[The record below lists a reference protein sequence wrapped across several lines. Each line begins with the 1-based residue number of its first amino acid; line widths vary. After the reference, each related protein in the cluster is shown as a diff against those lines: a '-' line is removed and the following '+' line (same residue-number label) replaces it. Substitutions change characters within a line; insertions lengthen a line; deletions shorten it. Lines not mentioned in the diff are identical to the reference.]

1 MDDTRPTWIDGDL
14 HLLEPTDLW
23 QDHLAPEYRE
33 FMPRWAGQKGKDHPL
48 ASPKF
53 VIRGTSAKDDAVD
66 AADPD
71 DGARV
76 PPAPDPAAAD
86 PAAADPGQLGTN
98 TDGVRDRIGARRL
111 AEFEPYFAPE
121 GTYIDA
127 AGQIRGMETEGIEI
141 GVLFP
146 THGAVGWAEEGIRP
160 DVALAIARAYNSWL
174 HDFCRA
180 DPRRLQMN
188 ALIPLGDVDG
198 AVREMRRAAEE
209 LGAISIVP
217 GTSRSDIRL
226 DDPAYEPIWSTVEDL
241 DLTIGFHGR
250 RQVHLKER
258 YRDSTLMS
266 HICGRGIEH
275 PVAFMELLTSGVL
288 ERHPTMR
295 CAFLEAGCSW
305 VLYWLFRLEQ
315 EWDRFH
321 RDVPGL
327 ADNMRHRPL
336 EYWQRQCWTNVEVDE
351 WPVEAVISLI
361 GDENLVLSS
370 DFPHFDSPFPET
382 RSRFLKMPGLSDA
395 SKRKILWDNCARL
408 YNLPT
413 RRVDASS

>member
-1 MDDTRPTWIDGDL
+1 MDDEHPIWIDGDL

-23 QDHLAPEYRE
+23 HEYLDPEYRE
-33 FMPRWAGQKGKDHPL
+33 YMPRWVGQPGKDHPL
-48 ASPKF
+48 VSPKF
-53 VIRGTSAKDDAVD
+53 AVGDTRAKDDQVD

-71 DGARV
+71 D
-76 PPAPDPAAAD
+76 APGTPDAASSAF
-86 PAAADPGQLGTN
+86 GTN

-111 AEFEPYFAPE
+111 AVFEPYFAPE

-127 AGQIRGMETEGIEI
+127 AGQLRGMDTEGIDI
-141 GVLFP
+141 GILFP
-146 THGAVGWAEEGIRP
+146 THGALGWAEEGIRP
-160 DVALAIARAYNSWL
+160 DAALAIAAAYNSWL

-180 DPRRLQMN
+180 DPRRLRMN
-188 ALIPLGDVDG
+188 ALVPLGDVEG
-198 AVREMRRAAEE
+198 AVREMRRAVEE

-217 GTSRSDIRL
+217 GTSRRDLRL
-226 DDPAYEPIWSTVEDL
+226 DDPAYEPIWSTAEDL

-250 RQVHLKER
+250 RQVHLKDR

-295 CAFLEAGCSW
+295 CAFLEAGSSW

-336 EYWQRQCWTNVEVDE
+336 DYWRRQCWTNVEIDE
-351 WPVEAVISLI
+351 WPVEAVISLV
-361 GDENLVLSS
+361 GDDNLVLSS

-382 RSRFLKMPGLSDA
+382 RSRFMKMPGLSDE

-408 YNLPT
+408 YNLSVP
-413 RRVDASS
+413 AA

>member
-1 MDDTRPTWIDGDL
+1 MDDTRLMWIDGDL

-23 QDHLAPEYRE
+23 HEYLEPEYRE
-33 FMPRWAGQKGKDHPL
+33 YMPRWVGEKGKDHPL

-53 VIRGTSAKDDAVD
+53 VIGGDDPKDDEVD

-71 DGARV
+71 DASRAPVATAQSALGA
-76 PPAPDPAAAD
+76 
-86 PAAADPGQLGTN
+86 N

-111 AEFEPYFAPE
+111 ADFEPYMAAD

-127 AGQIRGMETEGIEI
+127 AGQLRGMETEGIDVGI
-141 GVLFP
+141 LFP
-146 THGAVGWAEEGIRP
+146 THGAIGWAEEDIQP
-160 DVALAIARAYNSWL
+160 DVALAIAVAYNSWL

-180 DPRRLQMN
+180 DPERLRMN
-188 ALIPLGDVDG
+188 ALIPFGDVDG
-198 AVREMRRAAEE
+198 AVREMRRAVEE
-209 LGAISIVP
+209 LGAVSIVP
-217 GTSRSDIRL
+217 GTSRRDIRL
-226 DDPAYEPIWSTVEDL
+226 DDPAYEQIWSTAESL
-241 DLTIGFHGR
+241 DLTVSFHGR
-250 RQVHLKER
+250 RQVHLKDR

-288 ERHPTMR
+288 ERHPAMR

-305 VLYWLFRLEQ
+305 ILYWLFRLEQ

-327 ADNMRHRPL
+327 AENMQRRPI
-336 EYWQRQCWTNVEVDE
+336 EYWRRQCWTNVEIDE
-351 WPVEAVISLI
+351 WPVEAVISLV

-382 RSRFLKMPGLSDA
+382 RARFLKMTGLGDD
-395 SKRKILWDNCARL
+395 SKKKILWDNCARL
-408 YNLPT
+408 YNLP
-413 RRVDASS
+413 R